1 MSKPCRQ
8 IYLASRSPR
17 RRELLDQIGIAYEV
31 TGVDVEERRGDAEPV
46 EDYIK
51 RVATA
56 KARAASASVQIPL
69 PILAADTEV
78 ILDDRILGKPQ
89 DRHAAVEM
97 LMSLSGRAHQVL
109 TGVVLLHDRLEYRL
123 SENRVWFRSLTD
135 RECEAYCDSEMP
147 YDKAGGYGIQ
157 DRAAIFIARIE
168 GSYSGIMGLPLYE
181 TAQLLSKH
189 GVMSPAS

>member
-1 MSKPCRQ
+1 MINPHRQ

-17 RRELLDQIGIAYEV
+17 RKQLLDQIGIVYEV
-31 TGVDVEERRGDAEPV
+31 MHVDVKELRGDDESAEGYV
-46 EDYIK
+46 A

-56 KARAASASVQIPL
+56 KAEAAASVRLQPL

-78 ILDDRILGKPQ
+78 ILDNRILGKPP
-89 DRHAAVEM
+89 DRGAAIEM
-97 LMSLSGRAHQVL
+97 LMSLSGRAHRVL
-109 TGVVLLHDRLEYRL
+109 SAVVLLYDRPEYRL
-123 SENRVWFRSLTD
+123 SESRVWFKPLTV
-135 RECEAYCDSEMP
+135 RECEAYCDSDMP

-157 DRAAIFIARIE
+157 DRAAIFISRIE

-189 GVMSPAS
+189 GVMPAPS